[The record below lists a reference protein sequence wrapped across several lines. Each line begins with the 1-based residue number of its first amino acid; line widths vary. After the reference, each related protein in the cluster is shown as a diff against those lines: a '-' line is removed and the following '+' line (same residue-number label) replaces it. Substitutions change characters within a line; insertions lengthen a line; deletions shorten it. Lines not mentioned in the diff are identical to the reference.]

1 MTTAVRR
8 FGGWA
13 FRTALAAGAIMFFQP
28 PNRLTA
34 QDSQF
39 GIRGLG
45 TPGKWE
51 SVRARST
58 GGAFAPFDPFSPLID
73 APLGDIRRM
82 SASITTGTSWRSA
95 AFDSGNTSLRGTRF
109 PALVLAG
116 PATRRIV
123 IGGGFSTYLDRTFGI
138 LTHDTIVLRGVPQ
151 PITDLLQSDGA
162 VTDLRI
168 AAASRVSNWLTLGAG
183 FHLLT
188 GSTRMIA
195 TRTFTDTAY
204 RTSTSRDEVAYSG
217 NGGSFS
223 ALIDLSRDL
232 RIAGWYRVDSKLRTD
247 LNGRTAAENDLPPTY
262 GAGIQWRAGG
272 QAIVAAMASWRN
284 WASVHATPDAHNTFN
299 WSFGAELGSSAP
311 VRFGVRGGQ
320 LPFAVG
326 QTPTEVGFSGGLGR
340 QFSGG
345 RGRLDLGIERLQRKG
360 AGLTERVW
368 TILLGLTVRP

>member
-1 MTTAVRR
+1 MMAAVRR

-13 FRTALAAGAIMFFQP
+13 VRTALAAGAIMFFQP

-204 RTSTSRDEVAYSG
+204 RTSTPRDEVAYSG
-217 NGGSFS
+217 KGGSFS

>member
-1 MTTAVRR
+1 MKAVKRL
-8 FGGWA
+8 GGLA
-13 FRTALAAGAIMFFQP
+13 VRTALLAGAIIAVQP

-82 SASITTGTSWRSA
+82 SASITTGTSWRSVA
-95 AFDSGNTSLRGTRF
+95 VDSGTSSLRGTRF

-116 PATRRIV
+116 PAMRRII

-151 PITDLLQSDGA
+151 PITDLLRSDGA

-168 AAASRVSNWLTLGAG
+168 AAASRVTSWLTLGVG

-188 GSTRMIA
+188 GSTRMVA

-204 RTSTSRDEVAYSG
+204 RTSSSRDEVAYSG
-217 NGGSFS
+217 KGGSFS
-223 ALIDLSRDL
+223 ALIDLSQDL
-232 RIAGWYRVDSKLRTD
+232 RVAGWYRDDSKLRAD
-247 LNGRTAAENDLPPTY
+247 LNGRTAAENDLPPSY
-262 GAGIQWRAGG
+262 GAGIQWRVGG
-272 QAIVAAMASWRN
+272 QATVAAMASWRN

>member
-1 MTTAVRR
+1 MTAGRTDGRTAV
-8 FGGWA
+8 A
-13 FRTALAAGAIMFFQP
+13 MIIAALLLTVGP
-28 PNRLTA
+28 SDRLAA

-73 APLGDIRRM
+73 APLADVRRM
-82 SASITTGTSWRSA
+82 SASITTGTSWRSVEA
-95 AFDSGNTSLRGTRF
+95 DSGNSSLRGTRF
-109 PALVLAG
+109 PALVLVG
-116 PATRRIV
+116 PAMRRIV

-138 LTHDTIVLRGVPQ
+138 LTHDTIDLRGVPQ
-151 PITDLLQSDGA
+151 PVTDRLTSDGA

-168 AAASRVSNWLTLGAG
+168 AAASRVSSWLTLGAG

-195 TRTFTDTAY
+195 TRTFTDTSY
-204 RTSTSRDEVAYSG
+204 RTSSSRDEVAYAG
-217 NGGSFS
+217 KGGSFS

-232 RIAGWYRVDSKLRTD
+232 RLAGWYRIDSKLRSD
-247 LNGRTAAENDLPPTY
+247 LSGRTASENDLPPSY

-272 QAIVAAMASWRN
+272 QAILAGTAAWRN

-299 WSFGAELGSSAP
+299 WSLGAELGSSAAP
-311 VRFGVRGGQ
+311 LRFGIRGGQ

-326 QTPTEVGFSGGLGR
+326 QPPTEVGFSGGVGR

-345 RGRLDLGIERLQRKG
+345 RGRLDLGLERLERKG
-360 AGLTERVW
+360 SGLTERVW
-368 TILLGLTVRP
+368 TVLLGLTVRP